1 MYYYPLYF
9 HVIISKFEQLNM
21 TVTSQ
26 TIMRKLAES
35 SGAKVTV
42 KKEFL
47 SELKLVNFEK

>member
-26 TIMRKLAES
+26 HHYEKTGGKFRSES
-35 SGAKVTV
+35 H
-42 KKEFL
+42 
-47 SELKLVNFEK
+47 SEKRIFK